1 MNCRLL
7 IVPFYETTFVSRLS
21 SSVLFEIFLHWA
33 SRWSRHFSF
42 SLITAPRILNSCIF
56 MSFRYHKQHPFSS
69 EVKVID
75 IPVKTDLITFE
86 SPFGKFGTFTCFDVL
101 YQDPAIS
108 LVEKY
113 DIDHV
118 VYPTAWFD
126 VLPLLT
132 AIGFHSSWARGTGVN
147 FLASNSHV
155 PSLQNAGSGIYSY
168 NGAKAF
174 YRSFSENGFLLIAT
188 LPVSRQKRVNVG
200 EMLNVLTSST
210 ETIVSDDFYSFLH
223 NDLFLFKELVK
234 VKDTLNICYNNSAT
248 CCSLTYEMTSK
259 RSDEMYALGVY
270 DGIHAGSNPR
280 YFRTCTL
287 VKCLSLERK
296 SCGKRVNNAKT
307 IFKSILLKS
316 QLNAKYVFPQVVADG
331 VSLLPG
337 EWTHGHPANY
347 MQTTQQLTKGLVMAA
362 LFARVYDLDLSTTT
376 GSTTISPTNLS
387 ATGTRKIFTNSHV
400 SSILTIVCLCL
411 KILHRCIRKTKSRA
425 CRNEQ

>member
-1 MNCRLL
+1 M
-7 IVPFYETTFVSRLS
+7 VF
-21 SSVLFEIFLHWA
+21 
-33 SRWSRHFSF
+33 
-42 SLITAPRILNSCIF
+42 
-56 MSFRYHKQHPFSS
+56 
-69 EVKVID
+69 
-75 IPVKTDLITFE
+75 
-86 SPFGKFGTFTCFDVL
+86 
-101 YQDPAIS
+101 
-108 LVEKY
+108 
-113 DIDHV
+113 
-118 VYPTAWFD
+118 PTAWFD

-200 EMLNVLTSST
+200 EMLNVLTSNT

-248 CCSLTYEMTSK
+248 CCSLTYEMASK

-270 DGIHAGSNPR
+270 DGIHASSNPR

-287 VKCLSLERK
+287 VKCLSLEHK
-296 SCGKRVNNAKT
+296 SCGERVSNAKT

-316 QLNAKYVFPQVVADG
+316 QLNATHVFPQVVADG
-331 VSLLPG
+331 VTLLPG
-337 EWTHGHPANY
+337 EWTNGYPANY
-347 MQTTQQLTKGLVMAA
+347 MQTTQQLTKRLVTAA
-362 LFARVYDLDLSTTT
+362 LFARDYDLDPPPTT
-376 GSTTISPTNLS
+376 GSTPTESTTISTTNS
-387 ATGTRKIFTNSHV
+387 ATSTPMMFTIHFPV
-400 SSILTIVCLCL
+400 SSILAFVCLVL
-411 KILHRCIRKTKSRA
+411 GHSVSYA
-425 CRNEQ
+425 